1 MCFQTGAE
9 YIYDNVYHKKCIFVG
24 KLCFKV
30 IFLERSSHTYVHRCK
45 RVQVYINTNH
55 LSL

>member
-9 YIYDNVYHKKCIFVG
+9 YIYINMKHFRCIFVA

-30 IFLERSSHTYVHRCK
+30 IFLERSSHTYVHRPK